1 MVIPPGMRKM
11 GLLSW
16 WWALMFLQDRDMKH
30 WVNAKFD
37 SQGETIGKRP
47 IKSLGQFGVRWS
59 EGGLLVR
66 PEFNV
71 KPITDVKVDFTM
83 VAISSN
89 FHSILG
95 LEESTL

>member
-59 EGGLLVR
+59 E
-66 PEFNV
+66 
-71 KPITDVKVDFTM
+71 
-83 VAISSN
+83 
-89 FHSILG
+89 
-95 LEESTL
+95 